1 MLSLGGFWRNNLS
14 RLIRP
19 TAVTASPWPHWI
31 STKGQVFL
39 FGIDWEYSAPAGS
52 KNKELQ
58 AQRKKGLG
66 FYALSHFEDVIGFI
80 SALPVAKGRKYAAAL
95 HLADR
100 LSQGGIEI
108 FCFHLREDLYSFIAL
123 NESKPVPGHDYVGT
137 KENVWQLGDDFA
149 NLQEKQAIRYV
160 GNSGIFEMEEPLTLE
175 KALTDPASHAQF
187 KSIIHQPLLLAFAAV
202 LLGVLGLVYGANAY
216 LTHLRIQEE
225 QKRQAL
231 LNDPNVL
238 YEQSIGPALKQVTS
252 GGRTQ
257 IDSWIQTIGKL
268 PLKTAGWRLDSV
280 KCTLQ
285 DCTATWHREYG
296 NFSELFN
303 SLGLA
308 YVSRTENMDTSKVG
322 NSTATTTHRLAEASR
337 ASTMDRNALPVA
349 KDVLSLFSSQLQDLT
364 LLDNATITLDK
375 PVLFPASAQ
384 GSAETLQRPVV
395 RGTWGLQL
403 ELWSIHSLKL
413 LPYVVPETLDIQFPA
428 DKQDQ
433 AVYSLKGSFYALYK

>member
-137 KENVWQLGDDFA
+137 KENDKPFA
-149 NLQEKQAIRYV
+149 MWV
-160 GNSGIFEMEEPLTLE
+160 
-175 KALTDPASHAQF
+175 PAQNRQTHCHHRKLPNA
-187 KSIIHQPLLLAFAAV
+187 LLLF
-202 LLGVLGLVYGANAY
+202 
-216 LTHLRIQEE
+216 
-225 QKRQAL
+225 
-231 LNDPNVL
+231 
-238 YEQSIGPALKQVTS
+238 
-252 GGRTQ
+252 
-257 IDSWIQTIGKL
+257 
-268 PLKTAGWRLDSV
+268 
-280 KCTLQ
+280 
-285 DCTATWHREYG
+285 
-296 NFSELFN
+296 
-303 SLGLA
+303 
-308 YVSRTENMDTSKVG
+308 
-322 NSTATTTHRLAEASR
+322 
-337 ASTMDRNALPVA
+337 
-349 KDVLSLFSSQLQDLT
+349 
-364 LLDNATITLDK
+364 
-375 PVLFPASAQ
+375 
-384 GSAETLQRPVV
+384 
-395 RGTWGLQL
+395 
-403 ELWSIHSLKL
+403 
-413 LPYVVPETLDIQFPA
+413 
-428 DKQDQ
+428 
-433 AVYSLKGSFYALYK
+433 

>member
-80 SALPVAKGRKYAAAL
+80 GALPVAKGRKYAAAL

-160 GNSGIFEMEEPLTLE
+160 GNS
-175 KALTDPASHAQF
+175 
-187 KSIIHQPLLLAFAAV
+187 
-202 LLGVLGLVYGANAY
+202 
-216 LTHLRIQEE
+216 
-225 QKRQAL
+225 
-231 LNDPNVL
+231 
-238 YEQSIGPALKQVTS
+238 
-252 GGRTQ
+252 
-257 IDSWIQTIGKL
+257 
-268 PLKTAGWRLDSV
+268 
-280 KCTLQ
+280 
-285 DCTATWHREYG
+285 
-296 NFSELFN
+296 
-303 SLGLA
+303 
-308 YVSRTENMDTSKVG
+308 
-322 NSTATTTHRLAEASR
+322 
-337 ASTMDRNALPVA
+337 
-349 KDVLSLFSSQLQDLT
+349 
-364 LLDNATITLDK
+364 
-375 PVLFPASAQ
+375 
-384 GSAETLQRPVV
+384 
-395 RGTWGLQL
+395 
-403 ELWSIHSLKL
+403 
-413 LPYVVPETLDIQFPA
+413 
-428 DKQDQ
+428 
-433 AVYSLKGSFYALYK
+433 